1 MRSQVLDPPGHT
13 PPGLRPPV
21 ELGPPTLGGAA
32 CKDHSAIPSPR
43 AKGASEQSRAERRL
57 GLGLGRRCCLHGSP
71 AKRGIGLDLTRPRPD
86 PTDQEGRRDLEPSWE
101 GPAVSPACCPPIL
114 SSLQLLPP
122 CPSPVCVCGSVWVAL
137 GSGKEEGGSL
147 WAAWIGQTFFEN
159 GPSPK
164 GWWSDDQTGAP
175 AGVQGPRGRTL
186 PKGVT
191 PPGGAGKTGREGT
204 GRDGEAL
211 PFPRGPARP
220 SGRLFP
226 ES

>member
-1 MRSQVLDPPGHT
+1 MPPSWKPKRRRRQAPHPRLCPCSSPSHLFGLQNAGLVCWGCGGPCRCGGQGCVCRRRRRQVCVRSQVLDPPGHT

-137 GSGKEEGGSL
+137 GSGKEEGGVSVGSL
-147 WAAWIGQTFFEN
+147 DWTNF
-159 GPSPK
+159 
-164 GWWSDDQTGAP
+164 
-175 AGVQGPRGRTL
+175 L
-186 PKGVT
+186 
-191 PPGGAGKTGREGT
+191 
-204 GRDGEAL
+204 
-211 PFPRGPARP
+211 
-220 SGRLFP
+220 
-226 ES
+226 